1 MAKIAEVQEVTT
13 DKLRP
18 YEHNAKKHGRD
29 QIEKLKAS
37 IREFGFLTP
46 CLIDREFNLIA
57 GHGRVAAAKELGM
70 ETVPCVFIEGLTET
84 QRRAYIL
91 ADNKLGELGEWDMDI
106 VGGELG
112 ALADQGFDVT
122 ITGFDWDEAAKIDP
136 IEDYYDP
143 DTAPEIEPIT
153 KRGEIYQLGEHRLMC
168 GDSTDPKDMNRLF
181 GSDLATVVFT
191 DPPYGVSIGSRNKA
205 INDIIPG
212 KGGIIDTD
220 IENDTLDIGSLY
232 EMLVRAF
239 TELQNHAADDC
250 SYYITSPQGGDLG
263 LAMLNMMKDAGLPV
277 RHIIIWVKNIAA
289 FSLGRIDYDYRHEPV
304 FYTWGK
310 KHKWRGGY
318 DNTVI
323 DEYGRLEGLGV
334 AELKELV
341 HALRRDGSTSLI
353 YTDKTAHAKLHPT
366 MKPIRLVSRFIYN
379 NSDEGDIVADI
390 FGGSGTTLIA
400 AEQLK
405 RRCRIME
412 LDPHYCDVIINR
424 WEEFTGG
431 KAVKIDG

>member
-46 CLIDREFNLIA
+46 CLIDREYNLIA

-168 GDSTDPKDMNRLF
+168 GDSTDPKDMEILF
-181 GSDLATVVFT
+181 DGGAADMVFT
-191 DPPYGVSIGSRNKA
+191 DPPYGVAIGSKNQMLVQFGKA
-205 INDIIPG
+205 G
-212 KGGIIDTD
+212 KAREN
-220 IENDTLDIGSLY
+220 IENDTLNEEDLAQVIIK
-232 EMLVRAF
+232 AF
-239 TELQNHAADDC
+239 AELKKHAADFC
-250 SYYITSPQGGDLG
+250 SYYVAAPAGELQLMMMA
-263 LAMLNMMKDAGLPV
+263 AMKAAGLPV
-277 RHIIIWVKNIAA
+277 RHILIWVKNVAT
-289 FSLGRIDYDYRHEPV
+289 FSVGRLDYDYRHEPI
-304 FYTWGK
+304 FYTWTK
-310 KHKWRGGY
+310 SHKFRGGY

-323 DEYGRLEGLGV
+323 DESGRLEDLDKT
-334 AELKELV
+334 ELKELV
-341 HALRRDGSTSLI
+341 HALRGDGSTTAI
-353 YTDKTAHAKLHPT
+353 YCDKPTQSKLHPT

-379 NSDEGDIVADI
+379 SSEAGDIVADI

-400 AEQLK
+400 CEQLG
-405 RRCRIME
+405 RRCYMME
-412 LDPHYCDVIINR
+412 LDPHYCDVIIDR
-424 WEEFTGG
+424 WEKFTGR
-431 KAVKIDG
+431 KAVKVNG